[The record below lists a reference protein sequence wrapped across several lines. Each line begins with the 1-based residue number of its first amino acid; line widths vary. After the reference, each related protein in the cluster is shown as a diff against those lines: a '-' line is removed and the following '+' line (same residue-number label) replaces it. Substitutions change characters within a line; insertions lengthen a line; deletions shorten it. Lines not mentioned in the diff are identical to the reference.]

1 MSVSVPME
9 PDIVPSINE
18 EDYSALWEIANVA
31 FDDLKLEAN
40 INISQKK
47 NNKICKHINIC
58 EDVCVNCGAC
68 INLLNISHEG
78 EWNNYKDDC
87 GNYTNNTQRCD
98 TYIDSNPYSKGG
110 TILPGSKNTLIAK
123 LQIQQTFSHK
133 QKTYWLISEEI
144 EYAAKS
150 LNISNKDTIETA
162 KNYWHKYM
170 DSGKLTRASVRKG
183 LIAACLFYSCTTT
196 NSPIERQ
203 EIIKAFNCDTK
214 TLSKGE
220 KVLFEIL
227 NTNNLTYVNIQTED
241 SNSFIRYCSLL
252 KLKFSTTNIC
262 NELYDKH
269 KVPLQAVT
277 PKSAVGG
284 IIAYTV
290 KYILSLKNPTKTVIS
305 ATVDVCTPTLNKV
318 IQLIYDLEK
327 QNKN

>member
-9 PDIVPSINE
+9 PDIVPSLEE
-18 EDYSALWEIANVA
+18 EDYNSLWEIANVA
-31 FDDLKLEAN
+31 FDELKLEENAKN
-40 INISQKK
+40 QKK
-47 NNKICKHINIC
+47 DEKITCKHKNTC
-58 EDVCVNCGAC
+58 EDVCVYCGAC
-68 INLLNISHEG
+68 LYFTNVSREG

-87 GNYTNNTQRCD
+87 GNYSKNTQRCD
-98 TYIDSNPYSKGG
+98 TYIDSNPYSSSG
-110 TILPGSKNTLIAK
+110 TILPGSKNTLMAK

-144 EYAAKS
+144 ERAAS
-150 LNISNKDTIETA
+150 YLHITNKDTIDTA
-162 KNYWHKYM
+162 KKYWHKYM

-183 LIAACLFYSCTTT
+183 LIAACLFYSCTTN
-196 NSPIERQ
+196 NSPIGRQ

-227 NTNNLTYVNIQTED
+227 NTNNLTYVNVETQD
-241 SNSFIRYCSLL
+241 SNSFVRYCSLL
-252 KLKFSTTNIC
+252 KLKFSISNIC

-269 KVPLQAVT
+269 KVQLQAVT

-284 IIAYTV
+284 IIAYVV
-290 KYILSLKNPTKTVIS
+290 KFKLNLKTPTKTVIS

-318 IQLIYDLEK
+318 IQLIYDLE
-327 QNKN
+327 NNNN

>member
-1 MSVSVPME
+1 ME
-9 PDIVPSINE
+9 PDIVTSLEE
-18 EDYSALWEIANVA
+18 EDYNSLWEIANVA
-31 FDDLKLEAN
+31 FEELKSEENALN
-40 INISQKK
+40 PKK
-47 NNKICKHINIC
+47 DKKITCKHKNIC
-58 EDVCVNCGAC
+58 EDVCVDCGVC
-68 INLLNISHEG
+68 LYFSNVSREG

-87 GNYTNNTQRCD
+87 GNYSKNTQRCD
-98 TYIDSNPYSKGG
+98 TYVDSNPYSRGG
-110 TILPGSKNTLIAK
+110 TILPGSINTLMAK

-133 QKTYWLISEEI
+133 QKTYWLIGLEI
-144 EYAAKS
+144 ERAACC
-150 LNISNKDTIETA
+150 LNINSKDIIDTA
-162 KNYWHKYM
+162 KKYWHKYM

-183 LIAACLFYSCTTT
+183 LIAACLLYSCTTN

-227 NTNNLTYVNIQTED
+227 NTNNLTYINVQTED

-252 KLKFSTTNIC
+252 KLKFSVSSIC
-262 NELYDKH
+262 NALHDKH

-284 IIAYTV
+284 IIAYIV
-290 KYILSLKNPTKTVIS
+290 KFKLNLKTPTKTVIS

-318 IQLIYDLEK
+318 IQLIHNLE
-327 QNKN
+327 NKDSD